1 MSVYY
6 IGALQCQDDNDL
18 KHFGKGH
25 DDSPPGRGSGRYAW
39 GSGEQPKQKK
49 GLSGYIAKRKQK
61 KAQAEAQAIAQKRVE
76 AMNKAKELEENK
88 TKTLMSGSATQ
99 VLQYQGQLTNQEL
112 SYVVQRLN
120 FEEQLKSKSAAEMSS
135 KMDQLNKTLGKLAD
149 TTTKSANFVKAGTD
163 LYNGIAK
170 IYNSTEEGKKKPLTI
185 VDTSNQQKKQQQNQG
200 GSN

>member
-6 IGALQCQDDNDL
+6 IGALQCQDNHDL
-18 KHFGKGH
+18 LHFGKGH

-49 GLSGYIAKRKQK
+49 GFSGYIAKRKQK

-88 TKTLMSGSATQ
+88 TKILMSGSATQ
-99 VLQYQGQLTNQEL
+99 VLQYKGRWTNNEL
-112 SYVVQRLN
+112 DYITKRLD
-120 FEEQLKSKSAAEMSS
+120 FEEKIQKRSADEMNSAF
-135 KMDQLNKTLGKLAD
+135 DTLNKTVKKLSD
-149 TTTKSANFVKAGTD
+149 TTTTTSNFVKAGTD
-163 LYNGIAK
+163 LYNGIAR

-200 GSN
+200 GNN